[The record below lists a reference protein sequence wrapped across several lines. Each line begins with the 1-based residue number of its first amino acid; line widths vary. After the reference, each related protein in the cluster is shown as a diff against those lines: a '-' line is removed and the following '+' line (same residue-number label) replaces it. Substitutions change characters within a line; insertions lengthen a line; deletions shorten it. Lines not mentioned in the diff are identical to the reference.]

1 MGVRVWERGMRS
13 EGVGREGLACEM
25 RVVDMLSGVKC
36 YRASEHHVGVTDRT
50 EFKV

>member
-1 MGVRVWERGMRS
+1 MRS

-36 YRASEHHVGVTDRT
+36 YRASEHHVGVTDLT
-50 EFKV
+50 EIAFEEIGSLCR